1 MSTVISNKPMTP
13 AQRRRATLDRKGFT
27 ETRRL
32 ATKAPTHAFYWIL
45 AVISMLILFG
55 LIMVLSSS
63 SIVAINRGG
72 SAWDMFRKQL
82 TWAMFGSFAMV
93 TTYRMPYHMWRKWV
107 TPVLIFA
114 FGLMFLPFVPGI
126 GISINGAR
134 AWVALGP
141 ISFQPSE
148 VLKLAVLLYCCN
160 LLGRRRSEIT
170 NPQRTFRP
178 IVIVWGVSAALCLLQ
193 GDLGGAIVF
202 SAIILSVLFIAGVPL
217 RLISAS
223 ALISVVLGLGAV
235 MMSATRR
242 NRWTAF
248 LDLEGTI
255 GHYGYQVW
263 QSILSIANGGI
274 AGVGAGEGTGKWGYV
289 PLAHSDFVFAIIAEE
304 FGLIGAFG
312 VIGGFLLLAYF
323 GIQAALGARDPFGAV
338 LAGGITTWFGAQAC
352 INIGGVTGAMPVTGL
367 TLPLI
372 SYGGSS
378 LFMSM
383 AAAGLLLNVARNM
396 K

>member
-1 MSTVISNKPMTP
+1 MATAISSKSMTP

-32 ATKAPTHAFYWIL
+32 ATKAPTRAFYCIT
-45 AVISMLILFG
+45 AIVSMLILFG

-72 SAWDMFRKQL
+72 SAWNMFRRQL

-93 TTYRMPYHMWRKWV
+93 TTYRMPYHMWRRWV
-107 TPVLIFA
+107 TPLLIFA
-114 FGLMFLPFVPGI
+114 VALMFLPFVPGV
-126 GISINGAR
+126 GITINGAR
-134 AWVALGP
+134 AWVAIGP

-160 LLGRRRSEIT
+160 LLGRRRSEVT
-170 NPQRTFRP
+170 NVQRTFFP
-178 IVIVWGVSAALCLLQ
+178 VVAVWGIAAGLCLLQ
-193 GDLGGAIVF
+193 GDLGAAIVF
-202 SAIILSVLFIAGVPL
+202 SAIILSVLFIAGAPL

-223 ALISVVLGLGAV
+223 AGISGILGLGAV
-235 MMSATRR
+235 MVTASRR

-248 LDLEGTI
+248 LDIEGTK
-255 GHYGYQVW
+255 GHFGYQVW
-263 QSILSIANGGI
+263 ESILSIANGGLL
-274 AGVGAGEGTGKWGYV
+274 GVGAGEGTGKWGYV
-289 PLAHSDFVFAIIAEE
+289 PLAHSDFIFAIIAEE
-304 FGLIGAFG
+304 FGLIGALG

-323 GIQAALGARDPFGAV
+323 GIQAAIGARDPFGAV
-338 LAGGITTWFGAQAC
+338 LAGGITTWFCVQTF
-352 INIGGVTGAMPVTGL
+352 INIGGVTGVMPVTGL

-383 AAAGLLLNVARNM
+383 ASAGLLLNVARNM

>member
-1 MSTVISNKPMTP
+1 MSTAIASRSLTP
-13 AQRRRATLDRKGFT
+13 AQRRRATLDKKGFT
-27 ETRRL
+27 ESRRL
-32 ATKAPTHAFYWIL
+32 ATKAPTRAFYCIT

-72 SAWDMFRKQL
+72 SAWNMFRKQS
-82 TWAMFGSFAMV
+82 TWAMFGGFAMI
-93 TTYRMPYHMWRKWV
+93 TTYRMPYHMWRRWV

-114 FGLMFLPFVPGI
+114 IALMFLPFVPGL

-141 ISFQPSE
+141 INFQPSE
-148 VLKLAVLLYCCN
+148 VLKIAVLLYSCN
-160 LLGRRRSEIT
+160 LLGRRRDEMD
-170 NPQRTFRP
+170 NLRRTFIP
-178 IVIVWGVSAALCLLQ
+178 VVVVWGIAGGLCLMQ
-193 GDLGGAIVF
+193 GDLGAAIVF

-223 ALISVVLGLGAV
+223 AVVSGTLGLAAV
-235 MMSATRR
+235 MTTATRR

-248 LDLEGTI
+248 LNLEGTK

-263 QSILSIANGGI
+263 ESLLSIANGGI
-274 AGVGAGEGTGKWGYV
+274 LGVGAGEGTGKWGYV
-289 PLAHSDFVFAIIAEE
+289 PLAHSDFIFAIIAEE
-304 FGLIGAFG
+304 FGLVGGIG
-312 VIGGFLLLAYF
+312 VIGGFLVLAYF
-323 GIQAALGARDPFGAV
+323 GIQAAIGARDPFGAV
-338 LAGGITTWFGAQAC
+338 LAGGITTWFCVQAF

>member
-1 MSTVISNKPMTP
+1 MSTAISGKPLTP
-13 AQRRRATLDRKGFT
+13 SQRRRATLDRKGFT
-27 ETRRL
+27 ESRRL
-32 ATKAPTHAFYWIL
+32 ATKAPTRAFYWIT
-45 AVISMLILFG
+45 ASISMLILFG

-72 SAWDMFRKQL
+72 SAWNMFRKQA
-82 TWAMFGSFAMV
+82 TWAMFGGFAMV
-93 TTYRMPYHMWRKWV
+93 TTYRMPYHMWRRWV

-114 FGLMFLPFVPGI
+114 FGLMFLPFVPGL

-134 AWVALGP
+134 AWVSLGP
-141 ISFQPSE
+141 INFQPSE

-160 LLGRRRSEIT
+160 LLGRRSGEIT
-170 NPQRTFRP
+170 NLQRTFIP
-178 IVIVWGVSAALCLLQ
+178 VIVVWGVSGALCLMQ

-202 SAIILSVLFIAGVPL
+202 STIILSVLFIAGAPL
-217 RLISAS
+217 RLIGAS
-223 ALISVVLGLGAV
+223 AAIAGTLGLCAV
-235 MMSATRR
+235 LVTATRR

-248 LDLEGTI
+248 LDLNGTK

-263 QSILSIANGGI
+263 ESILSIANGGLL
-274 AGVGAGEGTGKWGYV
+274 GVGAGEGTGKWGYV
-289 PLAHSDFVFAIIAEE
+289 PLAHSDFIFAIIAEE
-304 FGLIGAFG
+304 FGLVGALG
-312 VIGGFLLLAYF
+312 VIGGFLILAYF
-323 GIQAALGARDPFGAV
+323 GIQAAIGARDPFGAV
-338 LAGGITTWFGAQAC
+338 LAGGITTWFCTQAF

>member
-1 MSTVISNKPMTP
+1 MSTAISSKPLTP

-27 ETRRL
+27 QTRRL
-32 ATKAPTHAFYWIL
+32 ATKAPTRAFYSIL
-45 AVISMLILFG
+45 AVVSMLILFG

-63 SIVAINRGG
+63 SIVAINSGG
-72 SAWDMFRKQL
+72 SAWNMFRKQI
-82 TWAMFGSFAMV
+82 TWAMFGLFAMV
-93 TTYRMPYHMWRKWV
+93 STYRMPYHMWRKWV
-107 TPVLIFA
+107 TPVLGLS
-114 FGLMFLPFVPGI
+114 FGLMFLPFAPGI
-126 GISINGAR
+126 GVSINGAR

-141 ISFQPSE
+141 VRFQPSE
-148 VLKLAVLLYCCN
+148 VLKLAVLLFCCN
-160 LLGRRRSEIT
+160 LLGRRRGEIT
-170 NPQRTFRP
+170 NLQRTFAP
-178 IVIVWGVSAALCLLQ
+178 VVIVWAISGALCLLQ
-193 GDLGGAIVF
+193 GDLGAAIVI
-202 SAIILSVLFIAGVPL
+202 SAIILSVLFIAGAPL

-223 ALISVVLGLGAV
+223 AIGSGVLGLSAV
-235 MMSATRR
+235 MVDASRR

-248 LDLEGTI
+248 LDLEGTK

-263 QSILSIANGGI
+263 QSLLSIANGGI

-289 PLAHSDFVFAIIAEE
+289 PLAHSDFIFAIIAEE
-304 FGLIGAFG
+304 FGLIGALG
-312 VIGGFLLLAYF
+312 IIGGFLLLAYF

-338 LAGGITTWFGAQAC
+338 LAGGITTWFGLQAC

>member
-1 MSTVISNKPMTP
+1 MSTIISGNSLTP
-13 AQRRRATLDRKGFT
+13 SQRRRATLDRKGFS
-27 ETRRL
+27 ESRRL
-32 ATKAPTHAFYWIL
+32 ATKAPTRAFYWIT
-45 AVISMLILFG
+45 ASISMLILFG

-72 SAWDMFRKQL
+72 SAWNMFRKQG
-82 TWAMFGSFAMV
+82 TWAMFGAFAMV
-93 TTYRMPYHMWRKWV
+93 TTYRMPYHMWRRWV

-114 FGLMFLPFVPGI
+114 FFLMFLPFVPGL

-134 AWVALGP
+134 AWVSLGP
-141 ISFQPSE
+141 INFQPSE

-160 LLGRRRSEIT
+160 LLGRRRGEIT
-170 NPQRTFRP
+170 NLQRTFIP
-178 IVIVWGVSAALCLLQ
+178 VIVVWGISGGLCLMQ

-202 SAIILSVLFIAGVPL
+202 SAIILSVLFIAGAPL
-217 RLISAS
+217 RLIGAS
-223 ALISVVLGLGAV
+223 AAIAGTMGLGAV
-235 MMSATRR
+235 MVTATRR

-248 LDLEGTI
+248 LDLNGTK

-263 QSILSIANGGI
+263 ESILSIANGGLL
-274 AGVGAGEGTGKWGYV
+274 GVGAGEGTGKWGYV
-289 PLAHSDFVFAIIAEE
+289 PLAHSDFIFAIIAEE
-304 FGLIGAFG
+304 FGLVGSLG
-312 VIGGFLLLAYF
+312 VIGGFLILAYF
-323 GIQAALGARDPFGAV
+323 GIQAAIGARDPFGAV
-338 LAGGITTWFGAQAC
+338 LAGGITTWFCTQAF